1 MLKAMWNGFWGKLGD
16 KERKA
21 AKAIGGTVAVVVV
34 LVVVG
39 QMNKPKPDALTEQYI
54 EATQQASKQL
64 KAPPE
69 KPAQ

>member
-1 MLKAMWNGFWGKLGD
+1 MFKGMWNAFWGKLGD

-21 AKAIGGTVAVVVV
+21 AKAIGGTVVVVAV
-34 LVVVG
+34 LVVAG
-39 QMNKPKPDALTEQYI
+39 QMNKPKPDALTGKYI

-64 KAPPE
+64 AAPPD